1 MHDKTLQEI
10 LEQARFLVQ
19 EVAVDEAYRLLKVGG
34 QATFLDMREPEELS
48 LGYIKGSVFIRGDEL
63 EMQARH
69 LLPDKKA
76 PVVLYCG
83 SGIRSLL
90 TAQTLKEMG
99 YGDVRTLAGGIEA
112 WKAAGYEVVTNGL
125 LTLEQLTHYSRQI
138 ILREIGVEGQRK
150 LLDAKVLVVGAGG
163 LGSPAAMY
171 LAASGVGTLGIADF
185 DRVDKTNL
193 NRQIL
198 HGYGDVGKPKVQS
211 AEETV
216 NRLNPEVKVVTFKEK
231 LSPQNALAIINEFD
245 IVLDGSDN
253 FPTKYLLND
262 ASFLA
267 GKPYVFG
274 AAVRFEGQ
282 ASVFYPQGGGP
293 CLRCMMPTPPRQDLV
308 PT

>member
-19 EVAVDEAYRLLKVGG
+19 EIAVDEAHRLLKVGG
-34 QATFLDMREPEELS
+34 QTTFLDMREPEELS

-69 LLPDKKA
+69 LLPDKEA

-99 YGDVRTLAGGIEA
+99 YRDVRTLAGGIEA

-125 LTLEQLTHYSRQI
+125 LTLEQLTHYSRQV

-150 LLDAKVLVVGAGG
+150 LLDAKVLLVGAGG

-198 HGYGDVGKPKVQS
+198 HGYGDVGKLKVES
-211 AEETV
+211 AEESV

-293 CLRCMMPTPPRQDLV
+293 CLRCMMPTPPREDLV